1 MIIKG
6 VKPRT
11 HLKLDIFLFVLLVVM
26 AISALVAHTV
36 SPDEAHIQ
44 FMFHRIHGWSG
55 ILMCVT
61 VSVHLLL
68 HIPWIRSQLSRWL
81 KR

>member
-1 MIIKG
+1 MILKG

-11 HLKLDIFLFVLLVVM
+11 HLKLDVFLFVLLVIVT
-26 AISALVAHTV
+26 ISALVEH
-36 SPDEAHIQ
+36 SDSLDETHIQ
-44 FMFHRIHGWSG
+44 FMFGRIHGWSG

-68 HIPWIRSQLSRWL
+68 HIPWIRSQLSRLL

>member
-1 MIIKG
+1 MIIKS

-11 HLKLDIFLFVLLVVM
+11 HLKLDIILFFLMMVM
-26 AISALVAHTV
+26 AISSFIVHTA
-36 SPDEAHIQ
+36 SPEEIHLQ
-44 FMFHRIHGWSG
+44 FVFHRIHGWSG
-55 ILMCVT
+55 ILMCVA

-68 HIPWIRSQLSRWL
+68 HIPWIRSQLTRWL